1 VTFKDRTQ
9 DRYLGIDMGGRFM
22 RIQKLSLRNYRL
34 FKDLELRFSDEE
46 SGDANVIVF
55 IGNNGAGKTTLL

>member
-1 VTFKDRTQ
+1 MTFKDRTQ